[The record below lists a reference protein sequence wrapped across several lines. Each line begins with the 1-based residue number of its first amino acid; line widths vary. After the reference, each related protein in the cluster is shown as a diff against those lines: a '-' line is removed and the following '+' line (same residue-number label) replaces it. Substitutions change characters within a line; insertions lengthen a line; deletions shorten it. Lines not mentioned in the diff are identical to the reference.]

1 MISAVVLTHND
12 EQAIKKTLE
21 SLTWCD
27 EIVVVDDYS
36 TDKTTRFAR
45 KFTFKIF
52 RRKVSGDFAQQRN
65 FGLSKAR
72 GEWILFVDSD
82 EVVSQELSR
91 EIQNAIK
98 SGDGYYVKRKDFVF
112 GHWLNY
118 GETSR
123 VRLLRLG
130 RKRKGIW
137 QRPVHEVWKISGVV
151 RTLHNPL
158 LHFPHPNVA
167 QFVDEINRYS
177 TINAQYLYDQ
187 KIRVPWWHIVVYPK
201 AKFFLNYFVRLGFLD
216 GTAGA
221 VIALVMSMH
230 SFLTRAKL
238 WLLWHKI

>member
-45 KFTFKIF
+45 KFTSKIF

-98 SGDGYYVKRKDFVF
+98 SGDGYYLKRNDFLF
-112 GHWLNY
+112 GRWLKH
-118 GETSR
+118 GETGR
-123 VRLLRLG
+123 LKLLRLSKKD
-130 RKRKGIW
+130 RGIW
-137 QRPVHEVWKISGVV
+137 VRPVHEVWNITGVV
-151 RTLHNPL
+151 GTLNNPL
-158 LHFPHPNVA
+158 YHFPHPNVA
-167 QFVDEINRYS
+167 QFVDELNRYS

-221 VIALVMSMH
+221 VIVLVMSMH